1 MAAISGDLTERRGEE
16 RSPLARPSRRPGGGG
31 KKLTSEPVEKKGKSK
46 KEKRKKEKTK
56 GKGGKRE

>member
-1 MAAISGDLTERRGEE
+1 MAAISGDLTERRGEKSS
-16 RSPLARPSRRPGGGG
+16 RSAIEATRWWWKKVNQRAGG
-31 KKLTSEPVEKKGKSK
+31 KKGKSK